1 MYVTTLTRRYP
12 LGEDSVVPTVKPLP
26 WVLGA
31 SALVALVYFT
41 RRKRKAR

>member
-1 MYVTTLTRRYP
+1 MYVTSLWRRRP
-12 LGEDSVVPTVKPLP
+12 LGAESVVPTVSPTP

>member
-1 MYVTTLTRRYP
+1 MYVPTLWRRP
-12 LGEDSVVPTVKPLP
+12 LGADFGVPAVSPTP